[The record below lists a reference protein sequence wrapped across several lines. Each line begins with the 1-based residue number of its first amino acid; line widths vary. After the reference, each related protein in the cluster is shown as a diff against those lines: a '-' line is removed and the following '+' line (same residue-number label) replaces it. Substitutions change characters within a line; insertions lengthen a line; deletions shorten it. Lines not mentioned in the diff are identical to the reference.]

1 LTAELQ
7 SIDDQVAAW
16 VGQAFDA
23 YADRCETTLVK
34 VFNRSGSDAVDLRAW
49 LYEASPWG
57 DPVGRA
63 DTMHDEPLYTV
74 GMYLGLNR
82 THSIRLRYCR
92 HMRPWKL
99 RRDGVQSLADPR

>member
-1 LTAELQ
+1 LTAGLQ

-34 VFNRSGSDAVDLRAW
+34 VFKRSGSDAVDLRAW

-63 DTMHDEPLYTV
+63 DTMHDEPFYTV
-74 GMYLGLNR
+74 GMYLGLEPDALDTPQILQAYEVLEASQGWSAVAR
-82 THSIRLRYCR
+82 
-92 HMRPWKL
+92 
-99 RRDGVQSLADPR
+99 